1 MAANTAIKLL
11 KEKTVTTQINTDVR
25 DDFFIAL
32 KYGKRNGKKGPSTGI
47 TLGRHWVFEWI
58 FRSAWGR
65 FTTGLA
71 TADWSKPQTAQ
82 YLYNDPD
89 WTSMNFGVRIAIGRC
104 LRFFVNH
111 EMLPL
116 KVINPHST
124 GTKLYM
130 PINL

>member
-1 MAANTAIKLL
+1 M
-11 KEKTVTTQINTDVR
+11 TTKIMNGVR
-25 DDFFIAL
+25 DDLFVAL
-32 KYGKRNGKKGPSTGI
+32 GYAKRNCKTGPSSGLD
-47 TLGRHWVFEWI
+47 LGHHWVFEAQI
-58 FRSAWGR
+58 RTAWTR
-65 FTTGLA
+65 ICAGLA
-71 TADWSKPQTAQ
+71 SADWSKPQSAKA
-82 YLYNDPD
+82 LYNDLG
-89 WTSMNFGVRIAIGRC
+89 WTSLKCGVRIAIGRC